1 MLKNTFFNFIILS
14 ALLILGVVY
23 NVKCFQQHENLK
35 YAMELG
41 LDFEKKKPTKKPV
54 KIRLLPYMSMGI

>member
-1 MLKNTFFNFIILS
+1 MLKNTFFNFIIFS

-23 NVKCFQQHENLK
+23 NVKCFQQRENLK

-41 LDFEKKKPTKKPV
+41 LDFEKKTN
-54 KIRLLPYMSMGI
+54 L